1 MVSICD
7 VSISNLAWMSNGTRK
22 KDFSRYNPNLFSGGI
37 YVFFQKESF
46 ACSEKN
52 LYKLILVLNQLKKRV
67 RSYVFILDVAFILF
81 YIREV

>member
-1 MVSICD
+1 MVSIYD

-22 KDFSRYNPNLFSGGI
+22 KDFSRYNPNLFSGGFMSSSRKKASLVAI
-37 YVFFQKESF
+37 
-46 ACSEKN
+46 KN

-67 RSYVFILDVAFILF
+67 RSYIFILDVAFILF